1 MKELL
6 TKIEEMTKVT
16 EELKRTK
23 KTTLEQGK
31 KAALKKLN
39 TLYNLLKPYSELAK
53 LIPGYA
59 AIYDVAIKDS
69 KNNSAYITY
78 RRNGQD
84 WHIRT
89 SATNIYDISLN
100 QKELDDSDYKYYAVR
115 YDYIQNINEEEVIK
129 KVESKTIYMFQ
140 EYINRTK
147 KEINDLNQAFE
158 SFQTQLSTTTITN
171 ILESL
176 FDANSEFKNTGN
188 LDLIE
193 IISGYISTLE
203 NLLKGG
209 E

>member
-23 KTTLEQGK
+23 ETSLKQGK
-31 KAALKKLN
+31 EIVVKKLN
-39 TLYNLLKPYSELAK
+39 TLYNLLKPYSEIAK
-53 LIPGYA
+53 LIPDTA
-59 AIYDVAIKDS
+59 ACFDISVKDER
-69 KNNSAYITY
+69 NNFAYLNY
-78 RRNGQD
+78 HRNGAD
-84 WHIRT
+84 WNLK
-89 SATNIYDISLN
+89 TNGINRQLFLN
-100 QKELDDSDYKYYAVR
+100 DAEICDSDYR
-115 YDYIQNINEEEVIK
+115 YFTISTKIIQNINEEEIIK
-129 KVESKTIYMFQ
+129 KVETKTIEMF
-140 EYINRTK
+140 ECYIKRTT
-147 KEINDLNQAFE
+147 KEINDLNEAFN

-176 FDANSEFKNTGN
+176 FDANNEFKNTGN

-203 NLLKGG
+203 NILKGD